1 MATPQ
6 PGIFIE
12 ASGHHHYLEYTVAPG
27 GDAEDLNAAVA
38 NVAALCVRPSPNQ
51 AAHIVLAFGPDL
63 WARLSPAA
71 MPEGLRPFEAIE
83 GTDGHALPA
92 TQRDIFVWVHG
103 DRLDDVFDTAM
114 TVQGLLKPVASLAF
128 DDRGFTFHDSRD
140 LTGFIDGS
148 ANPKADAARTAS
160 LIPDGRT
167 DAGGAFVRTV
177 LLNAGTDDGVAVGQ
191 AAVNAEGLVGRVVE
205 VGRRSARILLLT
217 DLNSRVPVV
226 VERSRVPA
234 ILAGDNSDHPR
245 LSFTPVNA
253 VFEPGDRIVTSG
265 HGGMLPPGLPIGE
278 VISTVG
284 GVARVRPYVD
294 WTALEYLRVLDF
306 TLPGV
311 LPATR
316 AAGPAGP
323 LL

>member
-1 MATPQ
+1 VRYRGASVRRLALPVTGWVQRFAFALLVSASVGMLVLGRIDSTFVERLRV
-6 PGIFIE
+6 GITD
-12 ASGHHHYLEYTVAPG
+12 SVAPVLEVLSQPS
-27 GDAEDLNAAVA
+27 ATAAAIVEDMRTLADLRGENERLRAVNERLLRWQAVA
-38 NVAALCVRPSPNQ
+38 RTLEQENLAYKELLNLVEDPRP
-51 AAHIVLAFGPDL
+51 AFIT
-63 WARLSPAA
+63 ARVI
-71 MPEGLRPFEAIE
+71 G
-83 GTDGHALPA
+83 
-92 TQRDIFVWVHG
+92 
-103 DRLDDVFDTAM
+103 
-114 TVQGLLKPVASLAF
+114 
-128 DDRGFTFHDSRD
+128 
-140 LTGFIDGS
+140 
-148 ANPKADAARTAS
+148 
-160 LIPDGRT
+160 

-217 DLNSRVPVV
+217 DLNSRIPVV
-226 VERSRVPA
+226 VEQSRVPA

-265 HGGMLPPGLPIGE
+265 HGGMLPPGLPLGE

-316 AAGPAGP
+316 TAGPAGP
-323 LL
+323 LP